1 MCMYSLYIYI
11 YIYVNVY
18 NIYMYI
24 YIYIYIY
31 MTGGLSIGEGE
42 NRMDVLNTADFDEE
56 EPLLDRYIYTY
67 IYI

>member
-1 MCMYSLYIYI
+1 
-11 YIYVNVY
+11 
-18 NIYMYI
+18 
-24 YIYIYIY
+24 